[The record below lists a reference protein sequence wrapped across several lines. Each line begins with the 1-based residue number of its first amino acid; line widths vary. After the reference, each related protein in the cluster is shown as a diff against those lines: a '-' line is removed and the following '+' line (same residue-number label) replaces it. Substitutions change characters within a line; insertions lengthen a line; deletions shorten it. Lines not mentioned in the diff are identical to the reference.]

1 MTAERWLVFFHVA
14 CAIGMVLALM
24 LEWLSVRGAARAG
37 SVEQA
42 RVWARLSRALLPV
55 GLPAT
60 LGSLGTG
67 IALGQLLG
75 AWELGWV
82 RIAVPCLVAIAVAG
96 ALVGRRR
103 TKAFAALEG
112 GETLEASQRALGHPV
127 LELSLR
133 FRTALLVALLF
144 EMTARPDGPLAWII
158 LVAAAGLAGAS
169 VFAGR
174 PGPYPGRPTPRARF

>member
-1 MTAERWLVFFHVA
+1 MTAERWLVFFHVT

-24 LEWLSVRGAARAG
+24 LEWLSVRGAARAE

-42 RVWARLSRALLPV
+42 RTLARLSRALMPV
-55 GLPAT
+55 GLPST

-96 ALVGRRR
+96 ALVGSRRS
-103 TKAFAALEG
+103 KAFAALKDG
-112 GETLEASQRALGHPV
+112 GTLEELRRALGHPA
-127 LELSLR
+127 LDLSLR
-133 FRTALLVALLF
+133 FRTALLAALLF
-144 EMTARPDGPLAWII
+144 EMTVRPDGPLAWVI
-158 LVAAAGLAGAS
+158 LGAAATVAGAS
-169 VFAGR
+169 MVAGR
-174 PGPYPGRPTPRARF
+174 VARMT